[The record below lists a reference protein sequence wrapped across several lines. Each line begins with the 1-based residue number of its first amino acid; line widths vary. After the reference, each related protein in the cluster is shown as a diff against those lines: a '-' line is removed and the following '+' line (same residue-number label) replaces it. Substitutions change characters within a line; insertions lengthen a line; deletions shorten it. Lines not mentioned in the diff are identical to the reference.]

1 MKKFTQKMACVII
14 AVMMIC
20 AMIPVTVLAQGDT
33 GVTKTAYSDFIPN
46 TNTYNVVSGGWA
58 ETGYGTVVLNDSVT
72 TATDLVYTEYYGSHY
87 TGYAKGYTWIT
98 KSSSNPDVATA
109 NVTTGTY
116 SNGRPC
122 LQVDFTAGSVQGST
136 QITIEFTCTE
146 LKVTSGI
153 AQDSDTRSA
162 VSGRLVYNVSNGDG
176 GVTPPTPEKPNP
188 PTADVIDSIA
198 DPTYG
203 TVRMYCEESY
213 PSHSGKTTYIS
224 SHTDGYTLS
233 EVIENDGSYPIA
245 PASDYPWVCILTLNN
260 DYWVDH
266 YNDSFAYKWGTH
278 YLSDRTGTITIPFF
292 SDGEDWYYDTNS
304 TPVYIYLTETKPVHV
319 HTDTDGD
326 GFCDTD
332 GTCMHQHDDNGYC
345 TEENC
350 NHPHDGSDAC
360 CPKPPIEVTA
370 IPDRD
375 MYAKN
380 ETIKVT
386 VTTEDDAESIS
397 FVNEYGLLITSWVES
412 KTINSDGSATWV
424 INTSLGTKGAE
435 RIIDVI
441 IDGEKATEFK
451 VKIVDFMPI
460 ESDKGVVSAK
470 VDGLRVVSKNQPFD
484 VIVQTGTEVVS
495 IELTNEYGSSL
506 GKTLKS
512 RVVDGDT
519 VTWTFSTSIGSKGN
533 RTITAVGYDEYDQP
547 IDKTASFG
555 VTVIN

>member
-1 MKKFTQKMACVII
+1 MKKFSQKMACIII

-20 AMIPVTVLAQGDT
+20 AMIPVTAFAQGDT
-33 GVTKTAYSDFIPN
+33 GVIKTAYSEFIPN
-46 TNTYNVVSGGWA
+46 TTKYNVVSSSWA

-72 TATDLVYTEYYGSHY
+72 TATDLVYTEYFGSHY

-122 LQVDFTAGSVQGST
+122 LKVDFTAGSVQGST
-136 QITIEFTCTE
+136 QIKIEYTCTE

-153 AQDSDTRSA
+153 AQDSQTAYA
-162 VSGRLVYNVSNGDG
+162 VSGTLVYNVSNGSG
-176 GVTPPTPEKPNP
+176 GVTPPTPDKPNP
-188 PTADVIDSIA
+188 PTSDVIDNIA
-198 DPTYG
+198 NTTYG
-203 TVRMYCEESY
+203 TVRVQCEDYS
-213 PSHSGKTTYIS
+213 SHVGKVTYIS
-224 SHTDGYTLS
+224 SRTDGYTLS
-233 EVIENDGSYPIA
+233 EVIENDGSYPVA

-260 DYWVDH
+260 DYWVNVFNSN
-266 YNDSFAYKWGTH
+266 YASKWGTH
-278 YLSDRTGTITIPFF
+278 YLSDRTGTVSIPFF
-292 SDGEDWYYDTNS
+292 SDGEDWYYDS
-304 TPVYIYLTETKPVHV
+304 DDVPMYVYVTETKPVHV
-319 HTDTDGD
+319 HYDGDGD

-332 GTCMHQHDDNGYC
+332 GTCMHNHDDDGYC

-350 NHPHDGSDAC
+350 SHPHDGDDAC
-360 CPKPPIEVTA
+360 CPIAPIEVTA
-370 IPDRD
+370 ATDRD

-380 ETIKVT
+380 EVFKVT
-386 VTTEDDAESIS
+386 VTTDDDAESVS
-397 FVNEYGLLITSWVES
+397 FVNEYGVLISSMVES

-424 INTSLGTKGAE
+424 IYTALGTKGDE
-435 RIIDVI
+435 RIISVI
-441 IDGEKATEFK
+441 VDGEKATEFK
-451 VKIVDFMPI
+451 VKIVDFMPG

-470 VDGLRVVSKNQPFD
+470 VDGLRVVSKNDPFD

-495 IELTNEYGSSL
+495 VELTNEYGSSL
-506 GKTLKS
+506 GKVLKS

-519 VTWTFSTSIGSKGN
+519 VTWTYSTSIGSKGN

-555 VTVIN
+555 VTIIN